1 MKNILILAFISFTLT
16 GCSSLTQ
23 DRYKSAVLIEITPE
37 IKLEIEQIITAASNG
52 SKARLADNIFTNQST
67 LSIEKNRPH
76 NSNINIKR
84 IYNEPDIYELIISDN
99 GQCFISHIETKL
111 QCCLLYTSPSPRDG
125 LLSRMPSSA

>member
-52 SKARLADNIFTNQST
+52 SKARLADNVFMNQST
-67 LSIEKNRPH
+67 LLMEKNRPH
-76 NSNINIKR
+76 NSNINIMR

-99 GQCFISHIETKL
+99 GQCFISHTETKL
-111 QCCLLYTSPSPRDG
+111 QWFLFKAKCQPINLP
-125 LLSRMPSSA
+125 